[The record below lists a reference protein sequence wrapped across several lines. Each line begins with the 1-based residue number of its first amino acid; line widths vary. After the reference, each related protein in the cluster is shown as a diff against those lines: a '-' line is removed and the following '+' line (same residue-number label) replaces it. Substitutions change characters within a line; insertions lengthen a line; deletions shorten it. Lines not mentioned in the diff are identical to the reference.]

1 MELMDLHGRGNR
13 IDIVGGLEWLGMRIS
28 GGGRGSFGREWRE
41 RMQRE
46 ISGIWGWAVLKPS
59 ASETPWNL

>member
-1 MELMDLHGRGNR
+1 MDLHGRGNR
-13 IDIVGGLEWLGMRIS
+13 IDIVGGLGVVRNENQWWVE
-28 GGGRGSFGREWRE
+28 GSFARRWRE